1 MMSEIIPLLK
11 KAEQNTC
18 WANSRKEIKTF
29 GTSAVSFRHF
39 LRTLV
44 DSKEIFFCGNIFTQE
59 NWSPSATLGKRNRPL
74 NKPLHQIE
82 SIASKLEQFF

>member
-44 DSKEIFFCGNIFTQE
+44 DSKEFFFLWEYIY
-59 NWSPSATLGKRNRPL
+59 PGKL
-74 NKPLHQIE
+74 V
-82 SIASKLEQFF
+82 AVCDVG

>member
-44 DSKEIFFCGNIFTQE
+44 DSKEFF
-59 NWSPSATLGKRNRPL
+59 
-74 NKPLHQIE
+74 
-82 SIASKLEQFF
+82 FFVGIYLPRKIGRRLRRWVKEIDL